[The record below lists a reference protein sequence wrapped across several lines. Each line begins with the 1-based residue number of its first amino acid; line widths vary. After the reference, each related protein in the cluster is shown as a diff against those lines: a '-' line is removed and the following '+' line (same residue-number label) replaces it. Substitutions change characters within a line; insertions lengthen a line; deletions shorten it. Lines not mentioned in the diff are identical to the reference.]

1 VGLDLAEETTKKRQA
16 TAGDE
21 FSIPVVAH
29 AIGVG
34 YNLPQLQ
41 MMAPLALN
49 LSTLAD
55 IYLGTVDTWDHPAIR
70 ELNPDLQGLLPAQP
84 ITVAL
89 PNSDDKAT
97 RILIQTLSAA
107 SQTFRD
113 QVHASTQRTRRTHRT
128 RINPKRSQVGTSG
141 HFPVADTGRAVV
153 VDDVTTPLQATSY
166 TLAVASQEPIRTLRY
181 LGFADLINLQNVRLT
196 ATSASISSAIND
208 YRARP
213 FTSYLVNG
221 ALGSSLIVV
230 CVCVCVFVCSCVR
243 AFVRWCVC

>member
-70 ELNPDLQGLLPAQP
+70 ELNPDLQSLLPAQP
-84 ITVAL
+84 IIVAL
-89 PNSDDKAT
+89 PNGDDKAT

-113 QVHASTQRTRRTHRT
+113 QVNASTHRT
-128 RINPKRSQVGTSG
+128 PHAPRN
-141 HFPVADTGRAVV
+141 
-153 VDDVTTPLQATSY
+153 
-166 TLAVASQEPIRTLRY
+166 
-181 LGFADLINLQNVRLT
+181 
-196 ATSASISSAIND
+196 
-208 YRARP
+208 
-213 FTSYLVNG
+213 
-221 ALGSSLIVV
+221 
-230 CVCVCVFVCSCVR
+230 
-243 AFVRWCVC
+243 